1 MCINHHG
8 NGPPSSSASAP
19 ARDHAFDSRRRSVDV
34 GGLALALG
42 AASLGDEHIE
52 MGKGWGGWEESELS
66 GAMYVCVC
74 AFATAKTN
82 RAYLCRY
89 AELLSDMYT
98 QTQNAVKQSVLA

>member
-1 MCINHHG
+1 MCIIHHG

-74 AFATAKTN
+74 VP
-82 RAYLCRY
+82 
-89 AELLSDMYT
+89 LLPRRLIGLTCAGMRSY
-98 QTQNAVKQSVLA
+98 